1 MKKENPAEQK
11 LKYETLVIDNV
22 KYKTTLTN
30 KYINRKPYAEK
41 VIGNMTAFIPGTII
55 EVFVKQGQ
63 HVEEGDPLVILEA
76 MKMHN
81 EIRAPF
87 AGEVKQLL
95 VESGQHVSKN
105 QLLVEVVPS

>member
-30 KYINRKPYAEK
+30 KYINRKAYAEK
-41 VIGNMTAFIPGTII
+41 VIGNMTAFIPGTIT
-55 EVFVKQGQ
+55 EVYVKQGQ
-63 HVEEGDPLVILEA
+63 QVQEGDPLVVLEA
-76 MKMHN
+76 MKMLN

-95 VESGQHVSKN
+95 VEKGQHVTKS
-105 QLLVEVVPS
+105 QLLVEVVAS

>member
-1 MKKENPAEQK
+1 MKKEDPAEQK
-11 LKYETLVIDNV
+11 MKYETLVIDNV

-41 VIGNMTAFIPGTII
+41 VPGNMTAFIPGTIT

-63 HVEEGDPLVILEA
+63 KVEEGDPLVVLQA
-76 MKMHN
+76 MKMLN

-95 VESGQHVSKN
+95 VESGQHVTKN
-105 QLLVEVVPS
+105 QLLVEIVA

>member
-11 LKYETLVIDNV
+11 SKYETLVIDNV

-30 KYINRKPYAEK
+30 KYVNKKPFAEK
-41 VIGNMTAFIPGTII
+41 VLGNMTAFIPGTII

-63 HVEEGDPLVILEA
+63 RVEEGTPLVVLEA

-95 VESGQHVSKN
+95 VESGQRVSKN